1 MTYFYDF
8 CHLFCGFVV
17 VINMSYA
24 DYVQSEIIEMVF
36 GYCSGSEAT
45 ETAKCSGLPVLST
58 KTL

>member
-1 MTYFYDF
+1 MTYFYVF

-36 GYCSGSEAT
+36 GYCSGSEAA
-45 ETAKCSGLPVLST
+45 ETTKCSGLPVLST

>member
-1 MTYFYDF
+1 MTYFYNF

-36 GYCSGSEAT
+36 GYCSGSEAA
-45 ETAKCSGLPVLST
+45 ETA
-58 KTL
+58 